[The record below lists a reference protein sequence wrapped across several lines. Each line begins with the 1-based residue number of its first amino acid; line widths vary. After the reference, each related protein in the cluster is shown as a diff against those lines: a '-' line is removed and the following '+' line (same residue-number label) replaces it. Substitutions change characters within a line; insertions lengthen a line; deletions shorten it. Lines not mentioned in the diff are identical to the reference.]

1 MFRSLRFAVLLVAG
15 LGALA
20 WVAQRVV
27 DATTRGWYE
36 HDVELRADLVVS
48 AARRSLVARWGHD
61 RAGVRT
67 LLEDI
72 AHDERILAAAAC
84 TADGDLLA
92 KTDDL
97 PAGIRCAAIARNM
110 QPDAS
115 GGWSSRSE
123 VAELPA
129 GPVHLS
135 AVPVL
140 SGDKP
145 LGFVVLVHDLTF
157 VQRREAATRN
167 FILLAFFVLAI
178 AAASVTL
185 IAGRL
190 SWRNWTAELR
200 RLLRGEGLRPEF
212 KPLLRDVRELV
223 ERISSEKEDFSQGAW
238 TAERLRQTLSH
249 NLRGEKVLIVANREP
264 YIHERSAD
272 GKVKVVHP
280 ASGLVTALEP
290 VMRACSGTWIA
301 HGSGV
306 ADREV
311 SDKFGRLRVPPGE
324 ESYQLRRIWL
334 SRAEEQGYYYGLA
347 NEGLWPLCHI
357 AFTRPLFRASDWET
371 YEAVN
376 RRFADTVV
384 AEARN
389 ERPIVLVQDYHFA
402 LLPRM
407 IRERLPE
414 AIVITFWHIPW
425 PNSEVFSIC
434 PWREKILDGLLGSSI
449 IGFHTQFHCNN
460 FVESVDRF
468 LESRIEREDSAISY
482 GGETSLVHAY
492 PISIEWPPDLLAR
505 LPSVADC
512 RAGVR
517 RKYGLADTVKL
528 CVGVERLD
536 YTKGILDRFQALDEL
551 FTQHPEWIG
560 RLVFLQIAAPSRG
573 TLPAYKAL
581 HDECQARAEELNRRY
596 GSDGYKPVLM
606 VAEHHS
612 QRGVYEIYRAADI
625 CMVTSLHDGMNLVAK
640 EFVAA
645 RDDEQGV
652 LLLSTFAGASKEL
665 LEALIVNPYDAAM
678 MGEALLQALTME
690 PGEQSQ
696 RMRRMREIV
705 RDNNVYRWAGSML
718 LDAARLRKRSDLGH
732 ISGGDP
738 SASGSNIISLFERQ
752 RVAAL

>member
-1 MFRSLRFAVLLVAG
+1 MTNPVTFDGLEIFHSLSILWVLMAASL
-15 LGALA
+15 AL
-20 WVAQRVV
+20 
-27 DATTRGWYE
+27 
-36 HDVELRADLVVS
+36 S
-48 AARRSLVARWGHD
+48 
-61 RAGVRT
+61 
-67 LLEDI
+67 
-72 AHDERILAAAAC
+72 
-84 TADGDLLA
+84 
-92 KTDDL
+92 
-97 PAGIRCAAIARNM
+97 
-110 QPDAS
+110 
-115 GGWSSRSE
+115 
-123 VAELPA
+123 
-129 GPVHLS
+129 
-135 AVPVL
+135 
-140 SGDKP
+140 
-145 LGFVVLVHDLTF
+145 
-157 VQRREAATRN
+157 
-167 FILLAFFVLAI
+167 VLAI
-178 AAASVTL
+178 VFSM
-185 IAGRL
+185 R
-190 SWRNWTAELR
+190 RLR
-200 RLLRGEGLRPEF
+200 RSGSARLASSGDAGAEHPRA
-212 KPLLRDVRELV
+212 VMRESQKNGHSADATLV
-223 ERISSEKEDFSQGAW
+223 HWSP
-238 TAERLRQTLSH
+238 QTLRTI
-249 NLRGEKVLIVANREP
+249 LADELPGAQVIVVSNREP
-264 YIHERSAD
+264 YIHNLSDD
-272 GKVKVVHP
+272 GVKLVVP
-280 ASGLVTALEP
+280 ASGLVSALEP
-290 VMRACSGTWIA
+290 ITRACAGTWIA
-301 HGSGV
+301 YGGGT
-306 ADREV
+306 ADRLTVDENDRV
-311 SDKFGRLRVPPGE
+311 EVPPDKP
-324 ESYQLRRIWL
+324 SYTLRRVWL
-334 SRAEEQGYYYGLA
+334 TEEEHQGYYLGFA

-376 RRFADTVV
+376 RKFADTVV

-460 FVESVDRF
+460 FIESVDRF

-492 PISIEWPPDLLAR
+492 PISIEWPPDLLAT
-505 LPSVADC
+505 LPTVAEC
-512 RAGVR
+512 RARVR
-517 RKYGLADTVKL
+517 QKYRLADDVKL

-573 TLPAYKAL
+573 TLPAYKLL
-581 HDECQARAEELNRRY
+581 HEECEARALELNQRY
-596 GSDGYKPVLM
+596 GSENYTPILM

-612 QRGVYEIYRAADI
+612 QAEVYEIYRAADI

-678 MGEALLQALTME
+678 MGEAMLQALTMAPE
-690 PGEQSQ
+690 EQLQ

-705 RDNNVYRWAGSML
+705 RGNNVYRWAGSML
-718 LDAARLRKRSDLGH
+718 LDAARLRKRGDLDRVT
-732 ISGGDP
+732 GGDSP
-738 SASGSNIISLFERQ
+738 TSGNSGSNVVSMFERR